1 LLDVPSGQGPCW
13 PCVPPSWPRLTRQA
27 LLREPARRHVSQD
40 RGRWPQQATGGCKLG
55 HTMMQAPQL
64 RSACPSR
71 GDTPHPASPW
81 PHRLTSLTSA
91 RATTAPRR
99 FLRVLLSVFSK
110 SFRVRGNCA
119 EQALRK
125 RRRRLGRGPAG
136 PCTLSTFLHKFAW
149 KCVEAIGLN
158 QPAEGDEAT
167 YVKGLGTA
175 SGLRGLGLRPRP
187 DPYHELR
194 PLPCGAH
201 ALVVV
206 EDAMAPWALHPANVV
221 EPEAPR
227 PEDPELAL
235 VAAVRALDQAVPLSL
250 PVSLALK
257 RFQPGLRGLE
267 VIALLRRITTALGR
281 ASPQPTRKGTLT
293 YKDV

>member
-1 LLDVPSGQGPCW
+1 LLAVPSGQGPCW

-27 LLREPARRHVSQD
+27 LLREPARRHVSPGQ
-40 RGRWPQQATGGCKLG
+40 RALAAAGHWRLQAGPHYDAG
-55 HTMMQAPQL
+55 PQL

-71 GDTPHPASPW
+71 GTRPTLRHLGLTGSPHQPRRGQRQ
-81 PHRLTSLTSA
+81 RLG
-91 RATTAPRR
+91 R

-194 PLPCGAH
+194 PLPFGAH

-206 EDAMAPWALHPANVV
+206 EDPVAPQALNPADVI

-227 PEDPELAL
+227 LEDPELGL
-235 VAAVRALDQAVPLSL
+235 VAAVRALDQAVPRSL

-281 ASPQPTRKGTLT
+281 ASSQLSSDIMLACRDL
-293 YKDV
+293 